1 MRELRSSGSVGA
13 PSGNRRLYP
22 EFIDEEPILSRSLL
36 YC

>member
-22 EFIDEEPILSRSLL
+22 EINQTAPGYPDE
-36 YC
+36 